1 MKILIIGNGGREHAI
16 GIKIKKDNPAHQL
29 FFAKGNGGT
38 ESIGTNISINSLQEI
53 IDFAANEKID
63 LTIVGSEALLME
75 GIVDEFEK
83 RNLKIFGPNKAAAL
97 LEGDKAFA
105 KIFMNEFGV
114 RTASYKAF
122 THIDDAVDYVKNHTY
137 PLVIKATGLA
147 AGKGVFIIN
156 SFEDA
161 VIIINDLLINKI
173 MGSAGDEIVI
183 EEFLEGFEVS
193 VLSVFNKKKIF
204 PFISAKDHKK
214 IYENEKGPN
223 TGGMGAVAPNPLY
236 TEEIARDFEEHIMNP
251 TLKGLL
257 ERNLLFSGVIFFGLM
272 VVNKKCYLL
281 EYNMRLGDPET
292 QAILPLLNTNFTE
305 VIENALNG
313 NEIQL
318 NWKNQHSCCVV
329 AASKGYPDTPETGKT
344 ITGLNNITVEY
355 TIAGANKKSDS
366 LVTSGGRV
374 LNVIG
379 LGNTLDSARAEA
391 YNAIESISFEG
402 MYFRKD
408 IGEIK
413 QISS

>member
-1 MKILIIGNGGREHAI
+1 MNILIIGNGGREHAI
-16 GIKIKKDNPAHQL
+16 GIKIKKDNPAHEL

-38 ESIGTNISINSLQEI
+38 ESIGTNVSISSLREI
-53 IDFAANEKID
+53 VDFALIEKID

-114 RTASYKAF
+114 RTATHKAF
-122 THIDDAVDYVKNHTY
+122 TQIEPAVDYVKNHSY

-147 AGKGVFIIN
+147 AGKGVFIVH
-156 SFEDA
+156 SFETA
-161 VIIINDLLINKI
+161 LITINDLLINKI

-183 EEFLEGFEVS
+183 EEFLDGFEVS
-193 VLSVFNKKKIF
+193 VLSVFNKKKIY

-223 TGGMGAVAPNPLY
+223 TGGMGAIAPNSLY
-236 TEEIARDFEEHIMNP
+236 TEEIARDFEEHVMTP

-257 ERNLLFSGVIFFGLM
+257 NRDLLFSGVIFFGLM
-272 VVNKKCYLL
+272 VVNKRCYLL

-292 QAILPLLNTNFTE
+292 QAILPLLNTNLTD
-305 VIENALNG
+305 VIENALKG

-329 AASKGYPDTPETGKT
+329 VASKGYPDAPETGKT
-344 ITGLNNITVEY
+344 ITGLDHINVEY
-355 TIAGANKKSDS
+355 TIAGAINNGDS
-366 LVTSGGRV
+366 LITSGGRV

-379 LGNTLDSARAEA
+379 LGDSLDSAREKA
-391 YNAIESISFEG
+391 YQSINHISFDG

-408 IGEIK
+408 IGEIN
-413 QISS
+413 

>member
-16 GIKIKKDNPAHQL
+16 GIKIKKDNAAHQL

-38 ESIGTNISINSLQEI
+38 ESIGTNISVSSLQEMV
-53 IDFAANEKID
+53 DFATDQKID

-75 GIVDEFEK
+75 GIVDEFEN
-83 RNLKIFGPNKAAAL
+83 RSLKIFGPNKAAAL

-105 KIFMNEFGV
+105 KKFMNEFGV
-114 RTASYKAF
+114 RTAAHKAF
-122 THIDDAVDYVKNHTY
+122 THVDEAVDYVKNHSY

-147 AGKGVFIIN
+147 AGKGVFIVP
-156 SFEDA
+156 SFENA
-161 VIIINDLLINKI
+161 VTTIHDLLINKI
-173 MGSAGDEIVI
+173 MGSAGDKIVI

-193 VLSVFNKKKIF
+193 VLSIFNKKKIF

-223 TGGMGAVAPNPLY
+223 TGGMGVVAPNPLY
-236 TEEIARDFEEHIMNP
+236 TAEIAKDFEEHIMNP

-272 VVNKKCYLL
+272 VVNQKCYLL

-292 QAILPLLNTNFTE
+292 QAILPLLNSNFTE

-313 NEIQL
+313 NNIKL
-318 NWKNQHSCCVV
+318 NWKNQHACCVV
-329 AASKGYPDTPETGKT
+329 AASKGYPDNPETGKK
-344 ITGLNNITVEY
+344 ITGLNTVNTDY
-355 TIAGANKKSDS
+355 TIAGAVKKGDS
-366 LVTSGGRV
+366 LITSGGRV

-379 LGNTLDSARAEA
+379 LGDTLPTAREKA
-391 YNAIESISFEG
+391 YQAINHISFDG

-408 IGEIK
+408 IGEIN
-413 QISS
+413 

>member
-16 GIKIKKDNPAHQL
+16 GIKIKKDNPGHQL

-38 ESIGTNISINSLQEI
+38 ESIGTNISISSLQEI
-53 IDFAANEKID
+53 VAFAFNEKMD

-83 RNLKIFGPNKAAAL
+83 RSLKIFGPNRAAAL

-114 RTASYKAF
+114 RTASHKAF
-122 THIDDAVDYVKNHTY
+122 TQIDGAIEYAKIHTY

-147 AGKGVFIIN
+147 AGKGVFIVP

-161 VIIINDLLINKI
+161 ISTIHDLLINKI

-193 VLSVFNKKKIF
+193 VLSVFNKKRIY

-214 IYENEKGPN
+214 IYEKEKGPN

-236 TEEIARDFEEHIMNP
+236 TEEIAKDFEEYIMNP

-257 ERNLLFSGVIFFGLM
+257 DRNLLFSGVIFFGLM

-292 QAILPLLNTNFTE
+292 QAIFPLLNTNLIE
-305 VIENALNG
+305 VIENALCG

-329 AASKGYPDTPETGKT
+329 ASSKGYPDTPETGKI
-344 ITGLNNITVEY
+344 ITGLNNVAFDY
-355 TIAGANKKSDS
+355 TIAGAIKNGNS
-366 LVTSGGRV
+366 LITSGGRV

-379 LGNTLDSARAEA
+379 LGDTLYSAREKA
-391 YNAIESISFEG
+391 YQSINNIAFEG

-408 IGEIK
+408 IGEIN
-413 QISS
+413 

>member
-1 MKILIIGNGGREHAI
+1 MNILIIGNGGREHAI
-16 GIKIKKDNPAHQL
+16 GIKLKKDNPTDEL

-38 ESIGTNISINSLQEI
+38 ESIGTNVSISSLQEMV
-53 IDFAANEKID
+53 DFATNEKMD

-83 RNLKIFGPNKAAAL
+83 RNLKIFGPNRAAAL

-114 RTASYKAF
+114 RTATHKAF
-122 THIDDAVDYVKNHTY
+122 TNIDGAVDYVKNHTY

-147 AGKGVFIIN
+147 AGKGVFIVP
-156 SFEDA
+156 SFENA
-161 VIIINDLLINKI
+161 VTTIKDLLINKI

-193 VLSVFNKKKIF
+193 VLSVFNKNKIY

-236 TEEIARDFEEHIMNP
+236 TEEIARDFDEHIMNP

-344 ITGLNNITVEY
+344 ITGLHNINVDY
-355 TIAGANKKSDS
+355 RIAGAFKNGDS
-366 LVTSGGRV
+366 LITSGGRV

-379 LGNTLDSARAEA
+379 LGDTLHAAREKA
-391 YNAIESISFEG
+391 YQAINNIAFEG

-413 QISS
+413 

>member
-1 MKILIIGNGGREHAI
+1 MNILIIGNGGREHAI
-16 GIKIKKDNPAHQL
+16 GIKIKKDNPAHEL

-38 ESIGTNISINSLQEI
+38 ESIGTNVSISSLREI
-53 IDFAANEKID
+53 VDFALKEKID

-114 RTASYKAF
+114 RTATHKAF
-122 THIDDAVDYVKNHTY
+122 TQIEPAVDYVKNHSY

-147 AGKGVFIIN
+147 AGKGVFIVH
-156 SFEDA
+156 SFETA
-161 VIIINDLLINKI
+161 LTTINDLLINKI

-183 EEFLEGFEVS
+183 EEFLDGFEVS
-193 VLSVFNKKKIF
+193 VLSVFNKKKIY

-223 TGGMGAVAPNPLY
+223 TGGMGAIAPNSLY
-236 TEEIARDFEEHIMNP
+236 TEEIARDFEEHVMTP

-257 ERNLLFSGVIFFGLM
+257 NRDLLFSGVIFFGLM
-272 VVNKKCYLL
+272 VVNKRCYLL

-292 QAILPLLNTNFTE
+292 QAILPLLNTNLTD
-305 VIENALNG
+305 VIENALKG

-329 AASKGYPDTPETGKT
+329 VASKGYPDAPETGKT
-344 ITGLNNITVEY
+344 ITGLDHINVEY
-355 TIAGANKKSDS
+355 TIAGAIKNGDS
-366 LVTSGGRV
+366 LITSGGRV

-379 LGNTLDSARAEA
+379 LGDSLDSAREKA
-391 YNAIESISFEG
+391 YQSINHISFDG

-408 IGEIK
+408 IGEIN
-413 QISS
+413 